1 MHANEYNSKITIQT
15 ERVDNSKPLM
25 TEWSFVEKKHVIYLY
40 VVIQHIYTPVCIIKE
55 QKNTRQRFISH
66 FRDKTDH
73 TVRSLQFYCIP
84 K

>member
-15 ERVDNSKPLM
+15 ERVDNSKQHM
-25 TEWSFVEKKHVIYLY
+25 TEWSFVKKKHVIYLY

-55 QKNTRQRFISH
+55 QENTRQRVISH